1 MELEVSSLY
10 EEKSGVMAARVE
22 GKSDFISSVLYDIIH
37 EEDSITM
44 IIMDAFKKKPSPSSS
59 KLTTL

>member
-1 MELEVSSLY
+1 MAVTPQWVLELEVSSLY

-44 IIMDAFKKKPSPSSS
+44 LMPK
-59 KLTTL
+59 

>member
-1 MELEVSSLY
+1 MQWVLELEVSSLY
-10 EEKSGVMAARVE
+10 EEKSGVRAARVE

-44 IIMDAFKKKPSPSSS
+44 LMPK
-59 KLTTL
+59 